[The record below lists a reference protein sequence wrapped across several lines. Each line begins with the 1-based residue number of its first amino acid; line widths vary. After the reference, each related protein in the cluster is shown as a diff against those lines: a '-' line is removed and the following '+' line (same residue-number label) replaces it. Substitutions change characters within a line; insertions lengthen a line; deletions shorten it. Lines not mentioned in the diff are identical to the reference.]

1 MPRRQ
6 YRSGM
11 VVTLAMCAGGVACD
25 FGDPSRAVIPTQPS
39 IVDRPLV
46 TTRFAGIVLDEHDV
60 PLEGVR
66 IGSGT
71 HWVETDTV
79 GAFSFSVEADGPLTM
94 APITAVK
101 EGFDFTVNRVRAR
114 TDGTPT
120 VVRLLR
126 MPVIPID
133 VPTEVTLYDDG
144 SRCGPFSEFA
154 CRRIRVDASPP
165 GQLLLRVLPPSQAG
179 FFSGGD
185 SNDFVLPEVT
195 VASNAL
201 SDVVVTLG
209 AERERNA
216 VLLATKRP

>member
-6 YRSGM
+6 HWPGI
-11 VVTLAMCAGGVACD
+11 VVTLATCAAGSGCD
-25 FGDPSRAVIPTQPS
+25 FADSTRAVIPTQPG

-46 TTRFAGIVLDEHDV
+46 TTRFAGVVLDEHDV

-71 HWVETDTV
+71 QWVETDAL
-79 GAFSFSVEADGPLTM
+79 GAFSFSVDADGPLTV

-101 EGFDFTVNRVRAR
+101 EGFDFTVNRVRTH

-120 VVRLLR
+120 VIRLLR
-126 MPVIPID
+126 MPVIPLD
-133 VPTEVTLYDDG
+133 MPTEVTLYDDG
-144 SRCGPFSEFA
+144 SRCGPFSEFS

-185 SNDFVLPEVT
+185 SNDFVQAEVT
-195 VASNAL
+195 VAPNAL
-201 SDVVVTLG
+201 SAVVLTVG

-216 VLLATKRP
+216 VLLATQQR